1 MRRDVNLSIQVP
13 LFAGTRSGTRYRPRI
28 KRKQSSINRVNNRND
43 KWFTDNRWVATPE
56 SVSKKNKTSA
66 KENTF
71 LQRIYKI
78 LTNPFIKI
86 F

>member
-13 LFAGTRSGTRYRPRI
+13 LVDGTRSGTRYRPGI
-28 KRKQSSINRVNNRND
+28 KRRQSSINRVNNRND
-43 KWFTDNRWVATPE
+43 KWFTENRWVATPE
-56 SVSKKNKTSA
+56 NVPEKKLKKSKK
-66 KENTF
+66 NTF

-78 LTNPFIKI
+78 LNNPFIKI